1 MFALALPAGLLIG
14 LSLGA
19 VGAGGSIL
27 IVPVLVFLLGQSA
40 HQATGLSLIIV
51 GAAALVG
58 ALAHG
63 RAGRVRPATGVTFGL
78 VGVAGNYAGS
88 LVNRVLDPDLLLL
101 GFAGLMIVVAVLMLA
116 RFHASTPSPGA
127 TPHESGGVP
136 VADHAI
142 SVRSVARTVTAATG
156 VGLLTGLFGVGGGF
170 VIVPALV
177 LVLDVPA
184 TVAVGTSLLVIAI
197 NSAVAL
203 VPRLVGHALT
213 IDPPLLA
220 LFIAAAVIG
229 VLLGNRVTDR
239 VRPQRLTVAFA
250 LTVLVVAAYTAT
262 TAAVHLA

>member
-1 MFALALPAGLLIG
+1 MLALALPAGLLIG

-27 IVPVLVFLLGQSA
+27 TVPVLVFLLGQNA

-58 ALAHG
+58 AAAHR

-78 VGVAGNYAGS
+78 VGAAGNYAGS
-88 LVNRVLDPDLLLL
+88 LANRALDPDLLLL
-101 GFAGLMIVVAVLMLA
+101 GFAALMIVVAVLMLA
-116 RFHASTPSPGA
+116 RHSTTTPPPG
-127 TPHESGGVP
+127 GGR
-136 VADHAI
+136 ADHVI
-142 SVRSVARTVTAATG
+142 SVWSVARTVAAATG

-177 LVLDVPA
+177 LVVGLPT
-184 TVAVGTSLLVIAI
+184 TVAVGTSLLVITI

-203 VPRLVGHALT
+203 VPRLAGHTLT
-213 IDPPLLA
+213 IDLPLLA
-220 LFIAAAVIG
+220 LFTAAAVIG
-229 VLLGNRVTDR
+229 VLVGNRVTDR
-239 VRPQRLTVAFA
+239 VPARRLTVAFA

-262 TAAVHLA
+262 TAALHLAY